1 MAAMSTYLE
10 GQFITHMFR
19 TGTFTKPTTLAL
31 ALCTT
36 TPIASD
42 TGTLSGGTTS
52 TGVEVANSNGYTRVT
67 YNPLDAN
74 WAAAVNGTTSNSSQ
88 ITWASATG
96 NWGTVVALAVCDNI
110 TYSSGVLFL
119 YSTLAQPKVLT
130 ANDTFSFSAAGLTVS
145 FN

>member
-10 GQFITHMFR
+10 GQFITHVFR
-19 TGTFTKPTTLAL
+19 TGTFTKPTVLAL

-42 TGTLSGGTTS
+42 SGTLSGAGS
-52 TGVEVANSNGYTRVT
+52 TGIEVANSNGYTRVT

-74 WAAAVNGTTSNSSQ
+74 WAVASNGTTSNSSS

-96 NWGTVVALAVCDNI
+96 NWGTVTSLAICDNI
-110 TYSSGVLFL
+110 TYNTGQMFFF
-119 YSTLAQPKVLT
+119 STLAQNKVLS
-130 ANDTFSFSAAGLTVS
+130 ANDTFSFASSGLTVS
-145 FN
+145 FS